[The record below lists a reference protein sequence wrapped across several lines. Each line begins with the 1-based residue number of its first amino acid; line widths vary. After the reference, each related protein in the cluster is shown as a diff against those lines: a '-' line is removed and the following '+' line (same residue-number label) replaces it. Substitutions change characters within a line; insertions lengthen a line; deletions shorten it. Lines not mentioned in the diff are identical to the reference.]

1 MQGMQTTPRMDWA
14 ETETGELGMAMA
26 PDPAARMLLLP
37 REALKFGGRS
47 PVPDVR
53 LGPLRV
59 RIGRRPTA
67 HNLRLLYR
75 RRGHGIPEE
84 FDVYWSHEIWMLHHT
99 VGLLRNEDSVEATGL
114 EYEMVLD
121 ERAIIQGVLPEE
133 RLMRGA
139 PGGPHCRGDILLNG
153 RIVPEFPEPLGE
165 ELANLAGGALQASP
179 RDDVVGRVWL
189 PALTTHVCAIGPG
202 CHIATW
208 LFRRNGGSLEG
219 YQPMATTLLLDKH
232 IRTLSCKVQVSLQA
246 EGRSGVAVPLGRS
259 HWAALDI
266 DLYSQGAST

>member
-1 MQGMQTTPRMDWA
+1 MQAKPQMEWA
-14 ETETGELGMAMA
+14 ETETGELGTTLG
-26 PDPAARMLLLP
+26 PDPSARMLLLP
-37 REALKFGGRS
+37 SSAVKFGGRS
-47 PVPDVR
+47 PGPDVR

-75 RRGHGIPEE
+75 RRGRGIPEE

-99 VGLLRNEDSVEATGL
+99 VGLLRDEDSVDATGL

-133 RLMRGA
+133 RLMRGD
-139 PGGPHCRGDILLNG
+139 PGGTHCRADILLNG
-153 RIVPEFPEPLGE
+153 RIVPEFAEPAGE
-165 ELANLAGGALQASP
+165 ELANLAGGALQASG

-189 PALTTHVCAIGPG
+189 PALTMHVAAIGPG
-202 CHIATW
+202 CNVATW

-232 IRTLSCKVQVSLQA
+232 IKTLTCKVRVRLHA
-246 EGRSGVAVPLGRS
+246 EGRSGVAVPLGLS

-266 DLYSQGAST
+266 DLQSQGAST

>member
-1 MQGMQTTPRMDWA
+1 
-14 ETETGELGMAMA
+14 
-26 PDPAARMLLLP
+26 
-37 REALKFGGRS
+37 
-47 PVPDVR
+47 
-53 LGPLRV
+53 
-59 RIGRRPTA
+59 
-67 HNLRLLYR
+67 
-75 RRGHGIPEE
+75 
-84 FDVYWSHEIWMLHHT
+84 
-99 VGLLRNEDSVEATGL
+99 
-114 EYEMVLD
+114 MVLD